1 MPDQRKTGREE
12 PQRLIDDEERI
23 HGVADEEDDFDDDEE
38 DFDDSDPEDEEPA

>member
-23 HGVADEEDDFDDDEE
+23 HSVADEEDDFDDDEE